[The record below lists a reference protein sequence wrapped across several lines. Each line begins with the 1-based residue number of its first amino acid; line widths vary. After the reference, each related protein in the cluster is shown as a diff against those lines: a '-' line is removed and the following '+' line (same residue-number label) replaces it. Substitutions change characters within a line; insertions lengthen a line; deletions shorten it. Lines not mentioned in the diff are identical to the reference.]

1 MQPYDFLLSRHSPS
15 SRLLGEPAPS
25 PGQVARLLEL
35 AVHVPDH
42 GRLAPWR
49 FVLIEGETRLK
60 LGERIAT
67 ISRARHGGE
76 HEAAIEK
83 DRKRFAFAPLIVA
96 VIARVTP
103 NHKIPE
109 QEQLLSAGAA
119 CMNLLYG
126 AHALGFGAQWLTAWL
141 AYDADVGALFSL
153 GEHERIVGFIHIGTP
168 GESVPDRER
177 PDPRTLT
184 TKLELK

>member
-1 MQPYDFLLSRHSPS
+1 MHPFDFLLSRHSPS

-25 PGQVARLLEL
+25 PEQVSRLLEL

-49 FVLIEGETRLK
+49 FVLVEGETRFE
-60 LGERIAT
+60 LGDRIAA
-67 ISRARHGGE
+67 ISRARHGHE
-76 HEAAIEK
+76 NEAAIEK

-96 VIARVTP
+96 VVARITP

-119 CMNLLYG
+119 CMNLL
-126 AHALGFGAQWLTAWL
+126 
-141 AYDADVGALFSL
+141 
-153 GEHERIVGFIHIGTP
+153 
-168 GESVPDRER
+168 
-177 PDPRTLT
+177 
-184 TKLELK
+184 